1 MKTRFL
7 FLFFLAAASGFAQ
20 QKENCR
26 DIVYLTDGSVFRGKI
41 SSYQQDGELAM
52 VSWSGGSIRLAS
64 INVKKIEQK
73 CGDENPTLRSLA
85 QRPYTFGETGWYHAT
100 RGSILWSSNG
110 MGFGLQHSSGM
121 KFNRLIGAGIGVG
134 IENLTVSEDDVSTYP
149 LFLEARGYLSA
160 KNITPFYTLGIG
172 WAFAGTENYNI
183 EGEKE
188 SWEGGWMGQ
197 TQIGYRIGNHFTAH
211 LGLRFQQKTRTWSNL
226 WGIQGVDKILQ
237 KRFEIGLG
245 ILL

>member
-1 MKTRFL
+1 
-7 FLFFLAAASGFAQ
+7 
-20 QKENCR
+20 
-26 DIVYLTDGSVFRGKI
+26 
-41 SSYQQDGELAM
+41 M
-52 VSWSGGSIRLAS
+52 VSWSGGTMRLAS

-73 CGDENPTLRSLA
+73 CGDENSTLRSLA
-85 QRPYTFGETGWYHAT
+85 QRPYSFRETGWYHAT
-100 RGSILWSSNG
+100 RGSILWSSDVI
-110 MGFGLQHSSGM
+110 GFGLQHSSGL
-121 KFNRLIGAGIGVG
+121 KFNRLIGAGIGIG
-134 IENLTVSEDDVSTYP
+134 IENLTASEDDVSTYP
-149 LFLEARGYLSA
+149 MFLEARGYLSA
-160 KNITPFYTLGIG
+160 KNIAPFYTLGIG

-197 TQIGYRIGNHFTAH
+197 TQIGYRIGNNFTAH
-211 LGLRFQQKTRTWSNL
+211 LGLRFQQKTRTWSNS